1 MKRYRFLVLLSCLVA
16 TSIWSFAQTNQ
27 GTISGVVTDSTGA
40 VVTKALVTVLNAET
54 GVSRVLQTNEAGEY
68 VARSLTPGV
77 YQVTVEATGFKK
89 FERRGIRLEVATT
102 LGLDFK
108 LTPGAVT
115 EVLTVT
121 GEQPLVETLSN
132 TLGGTFSNV
141 AITELPLQ
149 GRDFQNLAILQ
160 PGIQRIPGGGFQSIT
175 ANGNRPE
182 DNNFIIDGIDDNDAY
197 YGTTVIN
204 AEGVEGTPATHL
216 PIDAIQEFNIQ
227 SGPEADYGWKP
238 GAIINVG
245 IKSGTNAFHGSTY
258 YFNRNS
264 ATDARN
270 WFNPTPAPVSALN
283 LHQFGVDAGGPII
296 KDKLFIFGNYEGVRN
311 KVGNPL
317 SVDSPLTVT
326 APGGPDPSSSLLDAV
341 AECTAAGTCSQMSL
355 NLIPLFPLNPG
366 PSTLV
371 NLDFNNLNREDNAIL
386 KADYH
391 LSQQHAFVATYFFGD
406 SLQTEEDT
414 NVLNTKFL
422 SQAKTRAQVLGTSW
436 IWTPNAR
443 VTNQLRFG
451 FNNFWQQVL
460 TADHNTNASDF
471 GIDTGVTDPLNFGL
485 PVVRIS
491 GFNRL
496 GGSNS
501 WPLYTTPNRTLQFF
515 DTVSYVIGTH
525 NLRFGGEFRTGS
537 TDNLRNTY
545 GKGEIRFNSH
555 GGLSALENFT
565 QGFVQQATVFV
576 GDSHRDVSQKSF
588 GAFVQDS
595 WRAAKRLTINAGL
608 RYDLSL
614 PITEAHDLLANF
626 DPAIGLVQVG
636 KQISKPYNTDYN
648 NFAPR
653 LGFAWDFSGKG
664 TTVIRAAAGVI
675 YEIPHISVFIGQNGT
690 EANGLAVIPTGVPGV
705 TPSGGTIVATT
716 NILGRSDAT
725 VNYQAG
731 GPVFGDLSPS
741 ALSCSP
747 DNPCPILG
755 TVKNLVTPYVI
766 NWNLNLEQALWRDGA
781 LTLAY
786 VGNKGNKLYSLRDIN
801 QNVYANDF
809 NGDEQS
815 GRPYNAQYPFLSYI
829 DQLGNGDASIY
840 HGLQV
845 TLKQRT
851 SHGLYFVAGYTWAHT
866 IDDSSGNRTFDIQN
880 SYDPAAERGNGAN
893 DVRHRFTLATT
904 YEPPSRNGFGQMLK
918 GWRLNNI
925 FSAQTGR
932 PLFVY
937 DSFYDI
943 SGTGE
948 FNDHWNLTGD
958 PADFRWTKSLPA
970 IPFIDP
976 SLFTYDSFGH
986 VNGGGDTR
994 CLSAAKNQDELD
1006 QLGNY
1011 GCFAEG
1017 HSAITPPAAGTFGN
1031 MRRNALYGPAY
1042 FDWDFSLLKTF
1053 TFGERVKLEARAE
1066 IFNILN
1072 HPNFA
1077 GVDHDLSDSFLTF
1090 AGDPN
1095 NSTFGV
1101 ANYTPDVAASNPVV
1115 GSGGSRHFQ
1124 FGVKVIW

>member
-1 MKRYRFLVLLSCLVA
+1 MNRLHLAVLIFAAAASTL
-16 TSIWSFAQTNQ
+16 SFAQTNQ
-27 GTISGVVTDSTGA
+27 GSISGVVTDTTSA
-40 VVTKALVTVLNAET
+40 VVTRAQVTVLNTET
-54 GVSRVLQTNEAGEY
+54 GVARVLQTNETGEY
-68 VARSLTPGV
+68 VARNLTPGL
-77 YQVTVEATGFKK
+77 YQVTVDASGFKK
-89 FERRGIRLEVATT
+89 LERRGIRLEVATNI
-102 LGLDFK
+102 GLDFQ
-108 LTPGAVT
+108 LTPGAAN

-121 GEQPLVETLSN
+121 GEQPLVETVSN

-141 AITELPLQ
+141 AINELPLQ

-245 IKSGTNAFHGSTY
+245 IKSGTNTFHGSTY

-264 ATDARN
+264 GTDARN
-270 WFNPTPAPVSALN
+270 WFNPAPAPVSALN
-283 LHQFGVDAGGPII
+283 LHEFGAAAGGPIV
-296 KDKLFIFGNYEGVRN
+296 KEKLFLFGNYEGVRA

-317 SVDSPLTVT
+317 SVDSPIT
-326 APGGPDPSSSLLDAV
+326 ASTGDPSSSLTDAV
-341 AECTAAGTCSQMSL
+341 SECTAAGTCAPMSL
-355 NLIPLFPLNPG
+355 NLVPLFPTNLG

-371 NLDFNNLNREDNAIL
+371 NLDFNNLNREDNAIV

-391 LSQQHAFVATYFFGD
+391 FSQQHAFFGTYFFGD

-414 NVLNTKFL
+414 NVLNAKFL
-422 SQAKTRAQVLGTSW
+422 SQAKTRAQVLGAGW
-436 IWTPNAR
+436 MWTPNGR
-443 VTNQLRFG
+443 FTNQLRFG
-451 FNNFWQQVL
+451 YNSFWQQVFTL
-460 TADHNTNASDF
+460 DHNVDPTTY
-471 GIDTGVTDPLNFGL
+471 GINTGVTNPLNFGL
-485 PVVRIS
+485 PVIRIS

-501 WPLYTTPNRTLQFF
+501 WPLYTTPNRTFQFF
-515 DTVSYVIGTH
+515 DTASYVVGAH

-537 TDNLRNTY
+537 TDNLRDTY

-565 QGFVQQATVFV
+565 QGFAQQATVFV
-576 GDSHRDVSQKSF
+576 GDSHRNVSQKSF

-595 WRAAKRLTINAGL
+595 WRASKQLTINVGL

-614 PITEAHDLLANF
+614 PITEAHNLLANF
-626 DPAIGLVQVG
+626 DPAVGLVQVG
-636 KQISKPYNTDYN
+636 KQISQPYSTDYKN
-648 NFAPR
+648 LAPR
-653 LGFAWDFSGKG
+653 LGFAWDMSGKG
-664 TTVIRAAAGVI
+664 TTVLRGAFGVI

-690 EANGLAVIPTGVPGV
+690 SANGLAVIPTGVPGV

-716 NILGRSDAT
+716 NILSRSDAT
-725 VNYQAG
+725 ANYQAG
-731 GPVFGDLSPS
+731 GPVFGDLSPA
-741 ALSCSP
+741 ALSCSA

-755 TVKNLVTPYVI
+755 TVKNLVSPYVM
-766 NWNLNLEQALWRDGA
+766 NWNLNLERALWKDGA
-781 LTLAY
+781 VTVAY
-786 VGNKGNKLYSLRDIN
+786 VGNKGTRLYSLRDIN
-801 QNVYANDF
+801 QNIYANDTA
-809 NGDEQS
+809 GDEQS
-815 GRPYNAQYPFLSYI
+815 GRPFNTQFPFLSYI
-829 DQLGNGDASIY
+829 DQLGNGDSSIY

-845 TLKQRT
+845 TLKQR
-851 SHGLYFVAGYTWAHT
+851 SSKGLYFVAGYTWAHA

-880 SYDPAAERGNGAN
+880 SFDPAAERGNGAN
-893 DVRHRFTLATT
+893 DIRHRFTFAMT
-904 YEPPSRNGFGQMLK
+904 YEPPAREGYGQMLK
-918 GWRLNNI
+918 GWRINNI

-948 FNDHWNLTGD
+948 FNDHWNLTGN
-958 PADFRWTKSLPA
+958 PSDFHWTKALPS

-976 SLFTYDSFGH
+976 SLFTLDANQEH
-986 VNGGGDTR
+986 VIGGGDPR
-994 CLSAAKNQDELD
+994 CLAAAPTQVLRD
-1006 QLGNY
+1006 QLASY

-1017 HSAITPPAAGTFGN
+1017 HSAITPPAPGTFGN
-1031 MRRNALYGPAY
+1031 MPRNAIYGPGY
-1042 FDWDFSLLKTF
+1042 FDWDFSLIKKF
-1053 TFGERVKLEARAE
+1053 TFGERLTLEARAE
-1066 IFNILN
+1066 IFNIIN

-1090 AGDPN
+1090 AGDPA

-1124 FGVKVIW
+1124 FGLKVIW